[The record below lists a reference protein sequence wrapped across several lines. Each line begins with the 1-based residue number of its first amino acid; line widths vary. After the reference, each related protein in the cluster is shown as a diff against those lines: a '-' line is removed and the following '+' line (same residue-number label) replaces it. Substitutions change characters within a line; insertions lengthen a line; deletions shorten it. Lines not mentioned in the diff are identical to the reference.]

1 MPNSKITIDSI
12 LIELARFFAAPE
24 FPYVPPTDLKHI
36 DVFLKQAY
44 EEVGVLGMKTLDSAL
59 RNQSRRNYP
68 THVQLSP
75 SELDTLMSQGIGNH
89 LLGVLSG
96 VRNGYTRQRSIYH
109 LAKNNDI
116 PSFIAL
122 TIRVAD
128 PSSIISNQAYMIL
141 KKNVRHT
148 NMNLIYCLPLS
159 KRIEI
164 RGFKELLFGSVF
176 FRFVQKTKGIQ
187 WFRTTLEH
195 SDPYVFVECCSII
208 VSKIERLNSK
218 IQNGLHEIMIEAT
231 ESLDPVIRKCAGTT
245 LMSIFSDRKVSISRL
260 KKLFSDPNPQVR
272 RSASRAVLTSS
283 KTVQEYIFPLMF
295 SDSNQD
301 IRTDAMHVAEQLDY
315 VDKLIEG
322 AFDRKS
328 NVRFVARSYII
339 SRNIQLEY
347 RKLALQRLK
356 KYTKKNIILGSL
368 GTLSEWG
375 RTKDLH
381 FIRSFTLDLR
391 NSIRKE
397 AKRTIEWIEFASP
410 KSKKVSSESTSKQ
423 TDVVELFC
431 LNKKIIPHQALE
443 IIQSSVNNI
452 DDFCSLLAEITNQEV
467 SKRETF
473 GSLLTI
479 FSSFQQNGTK
489 EFLAL
494 WALGLLAK
502 WNPEI
507 VQETTFLDVSERGL
521 RTIPDTIQYL
531 TNLEQLILYM
541 NILTTIPDTIRSLTK
556 LKNLNIMGNKIQ
568 TIPNWMNELKNL
580 KTFDIQNN
588 PIHMLPMGL
597 TALKIS
603 KSQMNLFHDTLW
615 NMTSLQ
621 YLRITSTSLTTLPE
635 SIGNL
640 HNLLLLEIYGN
651 KLKKLPE
658 SVGKLTMLRYLD
670 ANDNKLTVLP
680 ESIGNLHNLQ
690 ELFLDKNKLM
700 TIPESMGTCH
710 SLSRLEL
717 RENLLAKLPESMGK
731 LVNLEY
737 LHLNDN
743 QLRSLPDSFVLFS
756 KPIEIYVSGNHI
768 SKSQANHMED
778 LNINCDI
785 YI

>member
-24 FPYVPPTDLKHI
+24 FPYVPPTHLKRI

-59 RNQSRRNYP
+59 RNQSRKNYP
-68 THVQLSP
+68 THIQLSP

-96 VRNGYTRQRSIYH
+96 VRNGYTRQRSIFY

-122 TIRVAD
+122 TIRVSD
-128 PSSIISNQAYMIL
+128 PSSIISEQAYTIL

-159 KRIEI
+159 KRIDV
-164 RGFKELLFGSVF
+164 RGFKELLFESVF
-176 FRFVQKTKGIQ
+176 FRFVQKTKGMQ

-195 SDPYVFVECCSII
+195 SDPYVFVECSAII
-208 VSKIERLNSK
+208 VSKIERLNSR
-218 IQNGLHEIMIEAT
+218 IQNGLYEIMIEAT
-231 ESLDPVIRKCAGTT
+231 ESHHPVIRKCAGTT

-260 KKLFSDPNPQVR
+260 KKLFSDPNPHVR

-283 KTVQEYIFPLMF
+283 KTVQEEIFPLMF
-295 SDSNQD
+295 SDANQD
-301 IRTDAMHVAEQLDY
+301 IRTDSMHVANQLDY
-315 VDKLIEG
+315 VDELIEG

-339 SRNIQLEY
+339 ARNIQLEY

-356 KYTKKNIILGSL
+356 KYTQKNIILGSL

-375 RTKDLH
+375 RAKDLH
-381 FIRSFTLDLR
+381 FIRSFTLDPR
-391 NSIRKE
+391 NSIREE

-410 KSKKVSSESTSKQ
+410 KSKKVSSKPNSTQ
-423 TDVVELFC
+423 TKIVELFC
-431 LNKKIIPHQALE
+431 INKKVIPHQALE
-443 IIQSSVNNI
+443 IIQASVHNI
-452 DDFCSLLAEITNQEV
+452 DDFCSVLAEITNKKV
-467 SKRETF
+467 SKKETF
-473 GSLLTI
+473 RSLLTI
-479 FSSFQQNGTK
+479 FSSFQQNGTR

-502 WNPEI
+502 WNPEV
-507 VQETTFLDVSERGL
+507 VQKTTFLDVSERGL

-531 TNLEQLILYM
+531 THLEQLILYM
-541 NILTTIPDTIRSLTK
+541 NILTTIPNAIRSLTK
-556 LKNLNIMGNKIQ
+556 LTNLNIMGNEIQ
-568 TIPNWMNELKNL
+568 TIPNWMNELKHL

-588 PIHMLPMGL
+588 PIRVLPKGL

-603 KSQMNLFHDTLW
+603 KKQVNLFQDTLW
-615 NMTSLQ
+615 NITSLQ
-621 YLRITSTSLTTLPE
+621 YLRITDTKLTTLPS

-651 KLKKLPE
+651 ELTKLPTSIE
-658 SVGKLTMLRYLD
+658 HLTKLTYLD
-670 ANDNKLTVLP
+670 ANNNKLT
-680 ESIGNLHNLQ
+680 
-690 ELFLDKNKLM
+690 
-700 TIPESMGTCH
+700 
-710 SLSRLEL
+710 
-717 RENLLAKLPESMGK
+717 KLP
-731 LVNLEY
+731 
-737 LHLNDN
+737 
-743 QLRSLPDSFVLFS
+743 PSFGRLYCVWNR
-756 KPIEIYVSGNHI
+756 G
-768 SKSQANHMED
+768 
-778 LNINCDI
+778 
-785 YI
+785 